1 MNTVTQFMNTNFGAL
16 TAIGIEGVGWFIGK
30 EIVEKLGYDLTT
42 TSYIKYISR
51 YCMKEDVINYD
62 KETQVRYSLDFD
74 YKILGQRGGLLIN
87 EYAIYDLA
95 SKSPL
100 PAAKQFHRW
109 ITHEVLPQ
117 IRMYG
122 GYIPGNSGPEVIA
135 NGMGVMDNKVGLKD
149 NTEYI
154 KAYIE
159 KNEREIQEREPQF
172 RLHPYNPVKLSV
184 LGNFIGWDV
193 YYQITM
199 EQLKEAMYKMCFI
212 FDQVHGITSLNPAK
226 IVSLSKYKDRILLT
240 PEGFKELYYYFSD
253 SKLNHR
259 FKDVDYDE
267 LRLKDERAAAERKTM
282 QNIVDDINKNPDKLF
297 KY

>member
-1 MNTVTQFMNTNFGAL
+1 MNTVTQFMNSNFGAL

-30 EIVEKLGYDLTT
+30 EIVQKLGYDLNTG
-42 TSYIKYISR
+42 TSYTQYIKR

-62 KETQVRYSLDFD
+62 EETQVRYSLEFD
-74 YKILGQRGGLLIN
+74 YKNLGQRGGLLIN

-135 NGMGVMDNKVGLKD
+135 NGMDIMDNKVGLIG

-154 KAYIE
+154 KAYLE
-159 KNEREIQEREPQF
+159 NSDRKIQENQPSFDLDPKAPVPFHCMRSFIDTEK
-172 RLHPYNPVKLSV
+172 YN
-184 LGNFIGWDV
+184 
-193 YYQITM
+193 QITLEELM
-199 EQLKEAMYKMCFI
+199 NVLYKLEFI
-212 FDQVHGITSLNPAK
+212 DKGRRNETFVNVNKVI
-226 IVSLSKYKDRILLT
+226 SLSDDKDWVRLT
-240 PEGFKELYYYFSD
+240 PAGFKELYYYFSG
-253 SKLNHR
+253 SKLIRTFENEKIVKNNYDR
-259 FKDVDYDE
+259 YSFKN
-267 LRLKDERAAAERKTM
+267 R
-282 QNIVDDINKNPDKLF
+282 
-297 KY
+297 

>member
-30 EIVEKLGYDLTT
+30 EIVQKLGYDLTT

-51 YCMKEDVINYD
+51 YCMKEDVISYD
-62 KETQVRYSLDFD
+62 KETQSRYEIEFD
-74 YKILGQRGGLLIN
+74 YKNLGQRGGLLIN
-87 EYAIYDLA
+87 EYAIYDLV

-135 NGMGVMDNKVGLKD
+135 NGMGVMDNKVGLKN

-172 RLHPYNPVKLSV
+172 RLHPYNPVRFVV
-184 LGNFIGWDV
+184 LGNFIGWGV
-193 YYQITM
+193 YKQITM
-199 EQLKEAMYKMCFI
+199 ERLYEVMYKIRFI
-212 FDQVHGITSLNPAK
+212 FDNDNITYLNPAK
-226 IVSLSKYKDRILLT
+226 VYRLSKHKDEILLT
-240 PEGFKELYYYFSD
+240 PAGFEELYYYFSD
-253 SKLNHR
+253 SKLKRR

-267 LRLKDERAAAERKTM
+267 LRLEGERAAAERKTM
-282 QNIVDDINKNPDKLF
+282 QNIVDDINKNPDKMF
-297 KY
+297 KYK